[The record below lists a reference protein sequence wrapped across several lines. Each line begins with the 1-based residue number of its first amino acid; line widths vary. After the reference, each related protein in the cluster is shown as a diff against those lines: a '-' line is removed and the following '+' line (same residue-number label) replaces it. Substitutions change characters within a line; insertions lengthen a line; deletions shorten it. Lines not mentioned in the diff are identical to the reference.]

1 MKLPGKPLWHFP
13 QGALRT
19 ALLLAAPVLAATTGV
34 AVDVAG
40 RNRGPESA
48 TAASASGSTAP
59 AAAFEPE
66 KGRFRIV
73 VNGQQVGSEDFEIAA
88 NGANWVARGVTDLQ
102 SPNGATHVSGT
113 LELRPDATP
122 IRYDWSTQGAKK
134 ASAAVTFD
142 GLTATIELHLEN
154 AKPFTQQFTFT
165 SPKIAVLDNNLNYQ
179 FAVLARLYDWNKK
192 GPQNFSVLVP
202 QELTPG
208 TATVESLGKQDSG
221 GKSLE
226 ELRVKTEDNEIDLY
240 LDGPRLVRVAV
251 PSAKAEIIR
260 E

>member
-1 MKLPGKPLWHFP
+1 MKRRAKVLRHSP
-13 QGALRT
+13 QPTLRT
-19 ALLLAAPVLAATTGV
+19 ALLV
-34 AVDVAG
+34 AVPIFALALSLTVDGAG
-40 RNRGPESA
+40 RNRAGKSGGAES
-48 TAASASGSTAP
+48 TSGSM
-59 AAAFEPE
+59 AAGATFEPE

-73 VNGQQVGSEDFEIAA
+73 VNGQQVGTEDFEIAA
-88 NGANWVARGVTDLQ
+88 NGGNWVARGVTDLQ
-102 SPNGATHVSGT
+102 SAKGNSHVSGT
-113 LELRPDATP
+113 LELRPDGTP
-122 IRYDWSTQGAKK
+122 IRYDWATQGPKK

-142 GLTATIELHLEN
+142 GVTATIELHFEN

-179 FAVLARLYDWNKK
+179 FAVLARLYDWNKR
-192 GPQNFSVLVP
+192 GQQNFSVLVP

-208 TATVESLGKQDSG
+208 TATLESMGKQDSG

-226 ELRVKTEDNEIDLY
+226 ELRVKTEDNEIELY

-251 PSAKAEIIR
+251 PSAKAEIVR